1 MVNLHPL
8 IILDINTY
16 KIIRTI
22 DDHLHSNNN
31 DNNDVVILA
40 VMWVSEFH
48 KPSPSCQHFYRLY
61 G

>member
-31 DNNDVVILA
+31 DNSSNHGIL
-40 VMWVSEFH
+40 VGWGLI
-48 KPSPSCQHFYRLY
+48 PSGVTKY
-61 G
+61 GFSRKI